1 MAPLAYGHGGL
12 FCAFRT
18 DWDDCTYVRYSL
30 ADLYAKYF
38 YFTVPGKLDRETIDG
53 ATSGTRNLWQH
64 ARVWNIWHT
73 GPITNQ
79 TKITRNKR
87 NIHSNLNCSVSNSVK

>member
-1 MAPLAYGHGGL
+1 MDTVGCSVHSVLTGTIVLMYVIVLLICTQNIFISLYQANLTEKPL
-12 FCAFRT
+12 
-18 DWDDCTYVRYSL
+18 
-30 ADLYAKYF
+30 
-38 YFTVPGKLDRETIDG
+38 TIDG